1 MADRA
6 STYDGRE
13 RSGMIGLL
21 SGTVESVDTDT
32 TLIML
37 SSGLGFTVR
46 MPATDL
52 SSLHAGQHARIY
64 TVLSASQ
71 DQMTLYG
78 FIDESSR
85 RLFTQLQ
92 KTSGIGPKVALS
104 LLSTL
109 GATGLSR
116 AIVDG
121 DVSALS
127 TAPGLGRKGAQ
138 KIILELSGIL
148 SREDAEKTPATMDSD
163 GSPMSTVIQGLMSL
177 GWSEQDS
184 TAAAR
189 RVCETDGDP
198 HDGAPSAEDIPRL
211 LRLAL
216 ASMDRG
222 R

>member
-1 MADRA
+1 
-6 STYDGRE
+6 
-13 RSGMIGLL
+13 
-21 SGTVESVDTDT
+21 
-32 TLIML
+32 ML

-92 KTSGIGPKVALS
+92 KNQRDRPQGGAVAS
-104 LLSTL
+104 STL

-163 GSPMSTVIQGLMSL
+163 GSPMSTVIQGLMSS

-189 RVCETDGDP
+189 RVCETDG
-198 HDGAPSAEDIPRL
+198 APAWTAPPARDPRL